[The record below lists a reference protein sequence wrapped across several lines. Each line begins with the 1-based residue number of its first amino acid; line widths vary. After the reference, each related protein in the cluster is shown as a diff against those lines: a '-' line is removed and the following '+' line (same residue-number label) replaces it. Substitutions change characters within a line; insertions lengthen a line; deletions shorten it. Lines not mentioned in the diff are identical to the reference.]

1 MIDLG
6 EILKISS
13 SAISLLSYF
22 TTKNSFCRISSNPH
36 LNSAEMYY
44 GEGEEVKLG
53 QGVEDVSKSMVQ
65 RRKF

>member
-22 TTKNSFCRISSNPH
+22 TTKNSFCPISNPH
-36 LNSAEMYY
+36 LNSTEMCY